1 MNRDESRERENAQ
14 RDEEERER
22 ERARHRED
30 ELQAGER
37 ANERDRDPSAN
48 PPRTT
53 TGRMTA
59 PKFGSATSGGGEIE
73 PGPERD

>member
-1 MNRDESRERENAQ
+1 MDRNERRDIGESSTEENA
-14 RDEEERER
+14 ERER
-22 ERARHRED
+22 ELERQANNRE
-30 ELQAGER
+30 L
-37 ANERDRDPSAN
+37 DRDEAN
-48 PPRTT
+48 PPRTK